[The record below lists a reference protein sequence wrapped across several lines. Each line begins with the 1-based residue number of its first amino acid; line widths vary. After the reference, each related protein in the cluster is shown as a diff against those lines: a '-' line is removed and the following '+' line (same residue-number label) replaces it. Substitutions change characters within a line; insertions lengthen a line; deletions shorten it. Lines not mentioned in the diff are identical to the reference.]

1 MNITRTSPLSGVI
14 NTIFINGLT
23 QKMLDKWD
31 RGELLQAALASI
43 PQELREFVIT
53 GITPQ
58 EWARLLPYEEED
70 EIELMSLSEYEEK
83 M

>member
-1 MNITRTSPLSGVI
+1 MEMNITRTSPLSGVI

-31 RGELLQAALASI
+31 RGELIQDALASI
-43 PQELREFVIT
+43 PQELREFVMT

-58 EWARLLPYEEED
+58 EWSRLLPSEEED
-70 EIELMSLSEYEEK
+70 EIELMSLS
-83 M
+83 

>member
-31 RGELLQAALASI
+31 RGELIQDALASI
-43 PQELREFVIT
+43 PQELREFVMT

-58 EWARLLPYEEED
+58 EWSRLLPSEEED
-70 EIELMSLSEYEEK
+70 EIELMSLS
-83 M
+83 